1 MIIGSEH
8 ASVSL
13 AGTSATNANAFSDSK
28 TPGRDASGPGS
39 ARSASANSAGGQN
52 VDDEKNG
59 ADVTVVKIATRTN
72 PNLSPLD
79 CAKFSRIY
87 RWFS

>member
-1 MIIGSEH
+1 M
-8 ASVSL
+8 V
-13 AGTSATNANAFSDSK
+13 
-28 TPGRDASGPGS
+28 
-39 ARSASANSAGGQN
+39 GGAKR

-72 PNLSPLD
+72 PNLSPLA

>member
-1 MIIGSEH
+1 VM
-8 ASVSL
+8 
-13 AGTSATNANAFSDSK
+13 NANVFSELK
-28 TPGRDASGPGS
+28 TSGRDVSRPRS

-59 ADVTVVKIATRTN
+59 ADVTLVKIATRTN

>member
-1 MIIGSEH
+1 VGETLRIRVTT
-8 ASVSL
+8 SVM
-13 AGTSATNANAFSDSK
+13 NANAFSELK
-28 TPGRDASGPGS
+28 TSGRDASGPGS

-59 ADVTVVKIATRTN
+59 ADVTMVKIATQAN
-72 PNLSPLD
+72 PNLSPLA